1 MIRELIEGIT
11 GYPGLFFFC
20 VFSGLIIPV
29 PEDVPLIYA
38 GIRLANSEWAWL
50 PTLAVAISG
59 VFIRDMFAFGI
70 GRRLGEH
77 ILTEDHRFTRWVGL
91 RQVQR
96 AQGLFDRHDVG
107 AIFLGRLFVGFRVP
121 VFLIA
126 GALGV
131 PLRRF
136 AMWNMAA
143 LILTVPLIL
152 VLGYV
157 IGQPMA
163 DFILFFSRRGRE
175 VGVAVL
181 LLTVGWFCWNLV
193 RARRS

>member
-1 MIRELIEGIT
+1 MIRDLIEGIT
-11 GYPGLFFFC
+11 GYPGLFAFC
-20 VFSGLIIPV
+20 VFSGLILPV

-38 GIRLANSEWAWL
+38 GIRLANSQWAWF
-50 PTLAVAISG
+50 PTLVVAISG
-59 VFIRDMFAFGI
+59 VFIRDMMAFGI

-77 ILTEDHRFTRWVGL
+77 VLTDEHRFTRWVGVK
-91 RQVQR
+91 QIER
-96 AQGLFDRHDVG
+96 AQRLFDRHDIG

-136 AMWNMAA
+136 AIWNMAA

-163 DFILFFSRRGRE
+163 DFILLLSRRGRE
-175 VGVAVL
+175 VAVFFVVL
-181 LLTVGWFCWNLV
+181 ALAWFGWSLF
-193 RARRS
+193 RGRSA